1 MYAYIYEKTM
11 AGWACLCLLRGA
23 SRGVRHAASR
33 RYTAIMP
40 ATFEERT
47 TKNRIESKGN
57 RFASPLSF
65 LPNSSQ
71 VPFVRPV
78 LVLDYILLHSTNN
91 MHAWE

>member
-1 MYAYIYEKTM
+1 MRKRWLV
-11 AGWACLCLLRGA
+11 AGWACLCLPRGA

-57 RFASPLSF
+57 RFVSLLARKKEGPILSF
-65 LPNSSQ
+65 LPNSFQ
-71 VPFVRPV
+71 VPYV
-78 LVLDYILLHSTNN
+78 LICKREAPLH
-91 MHAWE
+91 ACFE